1 MAKKNDIEF
10 DSIETIS
17 DVWSLLSD
25 EQLAYLKDNY
35 LVRVYKKN
43 EMVYCEGELPTHVLC
58 VAKGKLKIFRTG
70 SGGRSQIVRMVKP
83 GEMLAYR
90 AMFAK
95 ENFEIFE

>member
-58 VAKGKLKIFRTG
+58 VAKGKLEPVPEVE
-70 SGGRSQIVRMVKP
+70 VRLFVW
-83 GEMLAYR
+83 
-90 AMFAK
+90 
-95 ENFEIFE
+95 